1 VSLAVP
7 GDAQV
12 REVVRAPGTAL
23 ATQGQRL
30 NEVLI
35 VREGTVLVTCFTADG
50 DEVWSSVRGPDTL
63 IGAEVLRHGRC
74 ELDVVALTEVRLLR
88 IAPDD
93 FRAWIGPAHSPAA
106 TIVELLM
113 QEVAALGRDRAM
125 TTGTAVARIAR
136 FLRERHRM
144 ESAGRPFDIEQ
155 RILARVLQI
164 RPETLSRTLTK
175 LRQDGILA
183 PGPRLSVLDARR
195 LSRLADASDDLMVE
209 VRRKASPQPHD
220 TESAA

>member
-1 VSLAVP
+1 LALP
-7 GDAQV
+7 GDAPL
-12 REVVRAPGTAL
+12 REVIRSAGTVL

-30 NEVLI
+30 QEVLI
-35 VREGTVLVTCFTADG
+35 VREGTVLVTSFTADG
-50 DEVWSSVRGPDTL
+50 DEVWSSVRGPDTI
-63 IGAEVLRHGRC
+63 IGAEILRHGRC
-74 ELDVVALTEVRLLR
+74 ELDVIALTEVRLLR

-106 TIVELLM
+106 AIIELLL
-113 QEVAALGRDRAM
+113 QEISALGRDKAM
-125 TTGTAVARIAR
+125 TVGTAVARIAR

-175 LRQDGILA
+175 LRQDGIIA
-183 PGPRLSVLDARR
+183 HGPRLSVVDTHR
-195 LSRLADASDDLMVE
+195 LSRLADATDDLMAE
-209 VRRKASPQPHD
+209 VRRKVSPRRDDD

>member
-1 VSLAVP
+1 LALP

-12 REVVRAPGTAL
+12 REVVRGAGTVL

-30 NEVLI
+30 HEVLI

-50 DEVWSSVRGPDTL
+50 DEVWSSVRGPDTI
-63 IGAEVLRHGRC
+63 IGAELLRHGRC

-106 TIVELLM
+106 AIVELLL
-113 QEVAALGRDRAM
+113 QEISALGRDKAM
-125 TTGTAVARIAR
+125 TVGTAVARIAR

-164 RPETLSRTLTK
+164 RPETLSRTLTR

-183 PGPRLSVLDARR
+183 PGLRLSVLDAHR
-195 LSRLADASDDLMVE
+195 LSRLADATDDLMVD
-209 VRRKASPQPHD
+209 VRRKAAQPRDD